1 MLGVSIVGL
10 SGSMI
15 KGTGPPSDGLPGGD
29 NHGQGPTPGENLV
42 AVSKVLIRALKREES
57 EDIPAAASVVVGV
70 FFIVFAQIL

>member
-15 KGTGPPSDGLPGGD
+15 KEADSPTDGLPGGD
-29 NHGQGPTPGENLV
+29 NHGQGPTPGESLV
-42 AVSKVLIRALKREES
+42 AVSKVVIRALKREES
-57 EDIPAAASVVVGV
+57 EDIPAAASVIVGV